1 VKEQCFKEFLKQI
14 EPFRELWR
22 SVHFVCYAGKIENT
36 WAFFGGRI
44 QLSSKELDS
53 DLLKKEADFE
63 TFFAFVYEF
72 PIDAFEQ
79 VLHDIIETENI
90 HLKLGKDLLFRDIKL
105 GATGTSNQNVINPIN
120 QNVLSWFTPHKFDR
134 RGVNSLDSGPV
145 GFWWSVRD
153 QRQIKTIPGGSDCL
167 EKASEKL
174 RQETHMDGVE
184 VFAKQ
189 FTPSLKLNYLL
200 IPELQIVAPLPFDL
214 ADTRKGGVRVTVPV
228 TARARVVSLRTF
240 FYPESPKPAERLV
253 VSSEYPDGCNS
264 FEFEWSP
271 EWPEAATHATV
282 HLFWGGLSVD
292 TLTIRRWSA
301 SASIFGM
308 VDEYFDLEHKRLRL
322 ALEYN
327 DKRPAEEFEL
337 GVVRLL
343 NILGIPTT
351 WYGKTVV
358 DRADAVGFAQSDG
371 STLVLLIEC
380 TREKP
385 SEKFS
390 PLAQRAIHLKK
401 SLPVETEVLPV
412 VFTAAHVVE
421 SELTAAAE
429 YGLGLVG
436 ADEMQRLLELIGT
449 PNTTPETVLQ
459 YLKPRQSIA
468 DLILGTVG
476 RLRGL

>member
-1 VKEQCFKEFLKQI
+1 MKEQCFKEFLKQI

-22 SVHFVCYAGKIENT
+22 SVRFVCYAGKIENT

-63 TFFAFVYEF
+63 TFFTFVYEF
-72 PIDAFEQ
+72 PVDAFEQ

-105 GATGTSNQNVINPIN
+105 GATGPSNQNVINPIN

-153 QRQIKTIPGGSDCL
+153 QRQIGTIPGASDCL

-200 IPELQIVAPLPFDL
+200 TPELQIVAPLLFDL

-240 FYPESPKPAERLV
+240 FYPESDKPAERL
-253 VSSEYPDGCNS
+253 
-264 FEFEWSP
+264 
-271 EWPEAATHATV
+271 
-282 HLFWGGLSVD
+282 
-292 TLTIRRWSA
+292 A
-301 SASIFGM
+301 SASIFGI
-308 VDEYFDLEHKRLRL
+308 VDEYFDPEHKRLRL

-401 SLPVETEVLPV
+401 SLPVKTEVLPV
-412 VFTAAHVVE
+412 VFTAAQVVE
-421 SELTAAAE
+421 SEVTAAAE

-459 YLKPRQSIA
+459 YIKPRQSIA